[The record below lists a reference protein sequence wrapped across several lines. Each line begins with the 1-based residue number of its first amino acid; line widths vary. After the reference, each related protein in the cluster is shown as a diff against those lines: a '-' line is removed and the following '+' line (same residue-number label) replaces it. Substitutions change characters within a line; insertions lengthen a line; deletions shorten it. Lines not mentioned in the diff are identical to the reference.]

1 MDTSGR
7 ERMRLQG
14 KVVLIT
20 GAASGI
26 GLAAAQVCG
35 EEGAALALADL
46 PSAPGLAGLSALS
59 GTVSPPLVV
68 PTDVTDADACLA
80 LAATAE
86 RRWGRVDALIHAAG
100 ILQGAAEP
108 VDGLD
113 PTTFRHVIDV
123 NLIGSFQMVRAV
135 VSPMRRAGHGTIVL
149 LASGAGVT
157 GGSSS
162 VAYAASKGGV
172 HGLSLVLQDQLRP
185 AGIRVHDVCP
195 GSVDTPLKRQ
205 NVADMARVTGQSV
218 EEALATAKLVDP
230 RGVARLLAFLV
241 SDDADLVR
249 GTVFT
254 R

>member
-1 MDTSGR
+1 
-7 ERMRLQG
+7 
-14 KVVLIT
+14 
-20 GAASGI
+20 
-26 GLAAAQVCG
+26 
-35 EEGAALALADL
+35 
-46 PSAPGLAGLSALS
+46 
-59 GTVSPPLVV
+59 
-68 PTDVTDADACLA
+68 
-80 LAATAE
+80 
-86 RRWGRVDALIHAAG
+86 
-100 ILQGAAEP
+100 
-108 VDGLD
+108 
-113 PTTFRHVIDV
+113 
-123 NLIGSFQMVRAV
+123 
-135 VSPMRRAGHGTIVL
+135 MRRAGHGVIVL

-172 HGLSLVLQDQLRP
+172 HGLSLVLQEHLHP

>member
-1 MDTSGR
+1 
-7 ERMRLQG
+7 MRLQG

-46 PSAPGLAGLSALS
+46 PSAPGLAALATLPGPS
-59 GTVSPPLVV
+59 GPPLVV

-80 LAATAE
+80 LVAAAQ
-86 RRWGRVDALIHAAG
+86 RRLGRVDALIHAAG

-108 VDGLD
+108 VDELD

-123 NLIGSFQMVRAV
+123 NLLGAFHAVRAV
-135 VSPMRRAGHGTIVL
+135 APPMRRAGHGTIVL

-195 GSVDTPLKRQ
+195 GSVDTPLKRR
-205 NVADMARVTGQSV
+205 NVADMARAARQSV

>member
-1 MDTSGR
+1 
-7 ERMRLQG
+7 MRLQG
-14 KVVLIT
+14 KAVLIT

-26 GLAAAQVCG
+26 GLAAAHVCA

-46 PSAPGLAGLSALS
+46 PAAPGLAGPSAWPDPS
-59 GTVSPPLVV
+59 NPPLVV

-80 LAATAE
+80 LAAAAE

-108 VDGLD
+108 VDELD
-113 PTTFRHVIDV
+113 PAIFRHVIDV
-123 NLIGSFQMVRAV
+123 NLIGAFQMVRAV
-135 VSPMRRAGHGTIVL
+135 VPPMRRAGHGVIVL

-172 HGLSLVLQDQLRP
+172 HGLSLVLQEHLRP

>member
-1 MDTSGR
+1 
-7 ERMRLQG
+7 MRLQG

-26 GLAAAQVCG
+26 GLAAAQACG
-35 EEGAALALADL
+35 EEGAALVLADL
-46 PSAPGLAGLSALS
+46 PSAPGLDALAALP
-59 GTVSPPLVV
+59 GTTSPPLVV
-68 PTDVTDADACLA
+68 PTDVTDAEACLA
-80 LAATAE
+80 LVVVAE

-100 ILQGAAEP
+100 ILQGAAVP
-108 VDGLD
+108 VDELD
-113 PTTFRHVIDV
+113 LATFRRVIDV
-123 NLIGSFQMVRAV
+123 NLIGSFHMVRAV
-135 VSPMRRAGHGTIVL
+135 VAPMRRAGRGVVVL
-149 LASGAGVT
+149 MSSGAGVT

-162 VAYAASKGGV
+162 VAYAASKGGT